1 MADYVS
7 SSETLPEEDS
17 SDEDDDE
24 ETETED
30 DWENEIDDFVLGN
43 FDI

>member
-17 SDEDDDE
+17 GDEDDDE
-24 ETETED
+24 ETED
-30 DWENEIDDFVLGN
+30 DWENEINDFVLGN

>member
-24 ETETED
+24 ETED
-30 DWENEIDDFVLGN
+30 DWENKINDFVLGN

>member
-17 SDEDDDE
+17 GDDDE
-24 ETETED
+24 DTETEED
-30 DWENEIDDFVLGN
+30 DWENEIDDFVSGN
-43 FDI
+43 FDN